1 MKSNTKE
8 PWVKT
13 IVATEKGYKKKE
25 RKKKKTSQKV
35 RFKWSFVIND
45 SNFTSWPR
53 VLSLL
58 PSPLAIRRLKGQ
70 PITPRALHA
79 VLLMKS
85 GGRKVCERACMCVFF
100 GMKRANGSRLIMR
113 AGEHA
118 LAGALHRRYLC
129 WDHISKR
136 PRPLCLCISSPAIYH
151 FTSPRPQGYFSS
163 RASPLHGVIFLPIS
177 PIQSSDLPLSI
188 FIYPVIIFQHNFYF
202 LLCLCPSLKGALIEC
217 SFGLKG
223 WRV

>member
-8 PWVKT
+8 LWVKT
-13 IVATEKGYKKKE
+13 MVATEKGYKKKE
-25 RKKKKTSQKV
+25 KTSQKV
-35 RFKWSFVIND
+35 RFKRSFIIND
-45 SNFTSWPR
+45 GNFTSSPP

-113 AGEHA
+113 AGEHT

-129 WDHISKR
+129 KDHISKR
-136 PRPLCLCISSPAIYH
+136 PCPLCLCISSPAIYH
-151 FTSPRPQGYFSS
+151 SSSPGRKDFSLPAPHLFTALFFSPPLRFGHQIARCRSSFCLSSSFS
-163 RASPLHGVIFLPIS
+163 AVFIFSCVSVSTFKRRL
-177 PIQSSDLPLSI
+177 D
-188 FIYPVIIFQHNFYF
+188 
-202 LLCLCPSLKGALIEC
+202 
-217 SFGLKG
+217 
-223 WRV
+223 RM

>member
-1 MKSNTKE
+1 MASQETSAAPSDTQCSIFMYSFSPFTYVQFFSKWTHSTPDQIIYDAQVRCLIKSLRGLPRSQQLVCSFVPQQKHKNKFKQEVKSNTKE
-8 PWVKT
+8 LWVKT

-25 RKKKKTSQKV
+25 KTSQKV
-35 RFKWSFVIND
+35 RFKRSFIIND
-45 SNFTSWPR
+45 GNFTSSPPF
-53 VLSLL
+53 LSLL

-113 AGEHA
+113 AGEHT

-129 WDHISKR
+129 
-136 PRPLCLCISSPAIYH
+136 
-151 FTSPRPQGYFSS
+151 
-163 RASPLHGVIFLPIS
+163 
-177 PIQSSDLPLSI
+177 
-188 FIYPVIIFQHNFYF
+188 
-202 LLCLCPSLKGALIEC
+202 
-217 SFGLKG
+217 
-223 WRV
+223 